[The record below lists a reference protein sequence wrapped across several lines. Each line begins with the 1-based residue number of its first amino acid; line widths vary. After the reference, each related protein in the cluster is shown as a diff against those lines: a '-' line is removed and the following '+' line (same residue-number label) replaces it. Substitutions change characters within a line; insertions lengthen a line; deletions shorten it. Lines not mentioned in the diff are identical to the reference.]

1 MAGGAWSE
9 TDRPVLP
16 GFYMN
21 FEAAALSA
29 ILPGS
34 QGVVAVPVKA
44 NWGAVRQF
52 VEITSEQGIYDAFGR
67 DQSGSASAQAILK
80 LALLGKPKKV
90 LAYRIAD
97 ATAAKAALTLKDSA
111 SANVLKLEAKYEGT
125 RGNSFSI
132 IIQTNAVDAS
142 KKDLKLLEGSSVLK
156 TFTFSGSTVQA
167 AADALNQDSG
177 NPWLTA
183 TILAPGNGTLAAVSG
198 SALTGGSSGISG
210 IASADYLN
218 ALSALETQEFHVLA
232 LDGVT
237 DTGIQASV
245 AAWTSRLRSEGKG
258 IITVL
263 GGSTADDTA
272 SDAASRAAA
281 RSALFNHEAIVNVGT
296 GAVLAGTSYSSAWVA
311 AYVAGLIAGQKL
323 SESTTYAAA
332 PFSDVTRR
340 WTRSEQ
346 ESSVRNGVFLLYHD
360 GQRVKTLRGMNSLV
374 SLRQGQNAA
383 WKKIRTIRVMDAIN
397 QDLLRTAEEGYIG
410 KVNNTEEG
418 RLALVES
425 AKQYMQTLAQAGVIE
440 ATSFDVYLDPAYYG
454 ETAEL
459 TPEPDQVYIKWD
471 AQLTDV
477 MEQIFGTFIVH

>member
-1 MAGGAWSE
+1 MAGGTWSG

-52 VEITSEQGIYDAFGR
+52 VEITSEQSIYDAFGR

-90 LAYRIAD
+90 LAYRITD

-111 SANVLKLEAKYEGT
+111 SANVLKLEAKYEGA
-125 RGNSFSI
+125 RGNGFSV

-142 KKDLKLLEGSSVLK
+142 KKDLKLLEGSAVLK
-156 TFTFSGSTVQA
+156 TFTFAGSSVQA
-167 AADALNQDSG
+167 AADTLNEDSG
-177 NPWLTA
+177 NAWLTA
-183 TILAPGNGTLAAVSG
+183 TVLAPGNGTLAAVSG

-210 IASADYLN
+210 IAPADYLN
-218 ALSALETQEFHVLA
+218 ALGALETQEFHVLA

-258 IITVL
+258 IVTVL
-263 GGSTADDTA
+263 GGTTADDTA
-272 SDAASRAAA
+272 SDASSRAAA

-296 GAVLAGTSYSSAWVA
+296 GAILSGTSYSSAWVS
-311 AYVAGLIAGQKL
+311 AYVAG
-323 SESTTYAAA
+323 
-332 PFSDVTRR
+332 
-340 WTRSEQ
+340 
-346 ESSVRNGVFLLYHD
+346 
-360 GQRVKTLRGMNSLV
+360 
-374 SLRQGQNAA
+374 
-383 WKKIRTIRVMDAIN
+383 
-397 QDLLRTAEEGYIG
+397 
-410 KVNNTEEG
+410 
-418 RLALVES
+418 
-425 AKQYMQTLAQAGVIE
+425 
-440 ATSFDVYLDPAYYG
+440 
-454 ETAEL
+454 
-459 TPEPDQVYIKWD
+459 
-471 AQLTDV
+471 
-477 MEQIFGTFIVH
+477 